1 MPTHDFEARV
11 KGTLQT
17 IDESEEIHPDNKELI
32 RDFERDLRLEGLSDA
47 WLQKL
52 TAHLKIIAE
61 HVGDTRFEDMDKDD
75 VKDLVAWVQK
85 RDVSDAT
92 ESAYKQVIKRFWRW
106 LYDKPKGEHP
116 EETEWVNTGTRS
128 SSNKLPQDLLKEEDI
143 EAQIDACK
151 NARDKAF
158 VAVLWETGARI
169 GELIDV
175 TVGDVEDREH
185 GLQIMVDGKTGPRR
199 LPLVESVPYLSRWLN
214 EHPNPEKDA
223 PLWCKVQQRGPT
235 EKLNPDEVEDVEDV
249 YGIGREYGK
258 KLREA
263 GIKDGRDLVE
273 HDADELADIV
283 SIREKK
289 AQNWLAQ
296 LTPDGSIQRS
306 NKVGYE
312 YILRKILKRSMED
325 AGIDKPSNPHHYR
338 HSRASYMATEMTEA
352 ELCKWFGWVQG
363 SEIPAKYVHLSGRDI
378 DSKYNAMHDLI
389 DEDEK
394 DDNETVV
401 ECPRCEKLNEPDAK
415 FCYRCGFALER
426 DIAEEM
432 EQIENDAT
440 QEATPE
446 ELELAQ
452 EIAKEIA
459 GNPEKLQSLLE
470 ESE

>member
-116 EETEWVNTGTRS
+116 EETAWVNTGTRS
-128 SSNKLPQDLLKEEDI
+128 SSNKLPQDLLTPEDV

-151 NARDKAF
+151 NARDKAL

-175 TVGDVEDREH
+175 TVGDVEDRKH
-185 GLQIMVDGKTGPRR
+185 GMKITIDGKTGSRR
-199 LPLVESVPYLSRWLN
+199 LPLVESVPYLNKWLN

-235 EKLNPDEVEDVEDV
+235 EKLHPNEVEDVEEV
-249 YGIGREYGK
+249 YGIGRKYAQ
-258 KLREA
+258 KLRDA
-263 GIKDGRDLVE
+263 GITNGRDLVE
-273 HDADELADIV
+273 HDADELADTV
-283 SIREKK
+283 GVREEK

-296 LTPDGSIQRS
+296 LTPDGSIQRD

-312 YILRKILKRSMED
+312 YIVRKILKRSMDD

-338 HSRASYMATEMTEA
+338 HSRASYLANEMTEA
-352 ELCKWFGWVQG
+352 QLCEWFGWVQG
-363 SEIPAKYVHLSGRDI
+363 SDVPAKYVHLSGRDI
-378 DSKYNAMHDLI
+378 DNAYDAMHDLV
-389 DEDEK
+389 DEEDEE
-394 DDNETVV
+394 DDEAVV
-401 ECPRCEKLNEPDAK
+401 ECPRCDELNEPDAA
-415 FCYRCGFALER
+415 FCYRCGFAL
-426 DIAEEM
+426 DIDAAEEV
-432 EQIENDAT
+432 EEVEEKTAETAEPD
-440 QEATPE
+440 
-446 ELELAQ
+446 ELEVAQ
-452 EIAKEIA
+452 KLVKAMKDDPELVDEI
-459 GNPEKLQSLLE
+459 LE
-470 ESE
+470 E